1 MTRVWVTIGLL
12 LASADISTHKPCPA
26 PLWTA
31 DLVSKY
37 HLEPFVVPKH
47 PRNATP
53 PVWQTQRGITFTSPE
68 RLVIYQVVESKNLT
82 QLAPRDV
89 SGGGG
94 KFTLRALFL
103 DARDGNGV
111 HEATWSTSA
120 LDYSQVYATHDGR
133 FLVRTGRMLRSYSP
147 DFHEIASRSLPNNT
161 GNLLDSV
168 IVVPPGKVVFTEQEW
183 FRGVYRPSRHEKNLI
198 DADTLNDIP
207 NPSPADVALWTD
219 ADDRFPELTG
229 HRPRRLTFEEEV
241 EESKHFHDCAAS
253 AFVGPPQ
260 RTYDPRACRQLN
272 LFSSD
277 GRPWWHLEFSNEA
290 PYREINGHTLA
301 VNLAHY
307 RVDPFDLGLA
317 PKPLQIVIYDLA
329 QKTEK
334 CSIDLTKMRSDE
346 TYNFAV
352 SPDGLVAV
360 RLGNKLSVYK
370 P

>member
-1 MTRVWVTIGLL
+1 MMMWVWVTIGLL
-12 LASADISTHKPCPA
+12 LASADISPQKPCPA

-68 RLVIYQVVESKNLT
+68 RLVIYEVVESKNLT

-111 HEATWSTSA
+111 HEATWNTSA

-147 DFHEIASRSLPNNT
+147 DFHEVASRLLPSNT
-161 GNLLDSV
+161 GSLLDTV

-183 FRGVYRPSRHEKNLI
+183 FRGVYSPSRHEKNLI

-207 NPSPADVALWTD
+207 NPSPADVALWTE

-229 HRPRRLTFEEEV
+229 HRPKRLTFEQKV
-241 EESKHFHDCAAS
+241 EESKHFHDCTAS
-253 AFVGPPQ
+253 AFVGVPQ
-260 RTYDPRACRQLN
+260 RTSDPRACKQLN
-272 LFSSD
+272 LFTSD
-277 GRPWWHLEFSNEA
+277 GRPWWHLEFRNEVL
-290 PYREINGHTLA
+290 YREINGSILA
-301 VNLAHY
+301 VDLAHF
-307 RVDPFDLGLA
+307 RADPFDLGLG
-317 PKPLQIVIYDLA
+317 PKSVQIAIYDLA
-329 QKTEK
+329 QKTAK
-334 CSIDLTKMRSDE
+334 CSVDLYE
-346 TYNFAV
+346 NAL
-352 SPDGLVAV
+352 P
-360 RLGNKLSVYK
+360 
-370 P
+370 